1 MTAAS
6 PTACQ
11 EMILLTQ
18 AELDGE
24 LTAAEAAAAA
34 AHRATCAE
42 CQAAHRIIRATK
54 AAMRDPAINRAM
66 PAAFQRELL
75 SKLRQ
80 ADSPPALP
88 PLDDRAAP
96 SRLPWWRAG
105 MIFAAGVAMTSVVIL
120 LNVSRQRDTG
130 EAIVDAHVRAL
141 QPGHLLDLPSA
152 DQHNV
157 MPWYAGK
164 IDFAPPVKNLAE
176 QGFPL
181 QGSRL
186 DYVSGHPAAALVY
199 YSKQHPID
207 LFIWRSPD
215 SADAK
220 PIGEAR
226 NGYNILYWT
235 QGQMA
240 FWAIS
245 DVSPS
250 QLQAFV
256 AQWRS
261 QP

>member
-6 PTACQ
+6 PAPCHERT
-11 EMILLTQ
+11 LLTQ

-24 LTAAEAAAAA
+24 LTAAEAAAVA
-34 AHRATCAE
+34 AHRASCAE
-42 CQAAHRIIRATK
+42 CQAAYRIIRAAK
-54 AAMRDPAINRAM
+54 AAMQDPAISRTM
-66 PAAFQRELL
+66 PEASRQELL
-75 SKLRQ
+75 SKLRRP
-80 ADSPPALP
+80 ACRSALP
-88 PLDDRAAP
+88 APYDSAAATPVPWRRA
-96 SRLPWWRAG
+96 SI
-105 MIFAAGVAMTSVVIL
+105 IFAAGIAMTAVVML
-120 LNVSRQRDTG
+120 LNLPARRDTG

-152 DQHNV
+152 DQHDV

-176 QGFPL
+176 PGFPL

-186 DYVSGHPAAALVY
+186 DYVAGHPAAALVY

-215 SADAK
+215 SSDGE
-220 PIGEAR
+220 PISEVR
-226 NGYNILYWT
+226 NGYNILHWT
-235 QGQMA
+235 QGQMS

-245 DVSPS
+245 DVSAP

-256 AQWRS
+256 EQWRS
-261 QP
+261 QR

>member
-1 MTAAS
+1 
-6 PTACQ
+6 
-11 EMILLTQ
+11 MILLTQ

-24 LTAAEAAAAA
+24 LTAAEAAAVA

-42 CQAAHRIIRATK
+42 CQAAYRIVRAAKT
-54 AAMRDPAINRAM
+54 AMKDPVINRTM
-66 PAAFQRELL
+66 PAAFQRKLV

-88 PLDDRAAP
+88 PLDDRATP
-96 SRLPWWRAG
+96 SRVPWWRAG
-105 MIFAAGVAMTSVVIL
+105 TIFAAGVAMTAVVML
-120 LNVSRQRDTG
+120 LTVPPQRDTG
-130 EAIVDAHVRAL
+130 GAVVDAHVRAL

-186 DYVSGHPAAALVY
+186 DYVAGHPAAALVY
-199 YSKQHPID
+199 YFKQHPID

-215 SADAK
+215 SADAE
-220 PIGEAR
+220 PISEVR
-226 NGYNILYWT
+226 NGYNILHWT

-245 DVSPS
+245 DVSAP

-256 AQWRS
+256 EQWRS